1 MKYVYLVYD
10 DWHGL
15 LCICATP
22 KKATEL
28 VKKDALNSGLSED
41 TPLDYDDEDRWG
53 WEGATWWTREEVIE

>member
-15 LCICATP
+15 LCICANP
-22 KKATEL
+22 EKATEL

-41 TPLDYDDEDRWG
+41 TPLDYDDEHRWG
-53 WEGATWWTREEVIE
+53 WEGATWWTREEVIQ